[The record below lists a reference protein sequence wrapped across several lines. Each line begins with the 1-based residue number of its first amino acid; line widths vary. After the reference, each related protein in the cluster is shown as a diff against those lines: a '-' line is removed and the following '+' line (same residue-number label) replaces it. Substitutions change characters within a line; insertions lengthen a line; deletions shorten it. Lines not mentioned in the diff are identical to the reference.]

1 MNERQL
7 QACSHR
13 LEAFMTELLTG
24 IGRSERR
31 EHGALYIQGL
41 LLDGERKSTEP
52 LAVRV
57 PGGNVQALQ
66 QFVGQSP
73 WAWEPVREQ
82 LAQRMQE
89 ALLPVAGWIIDD
101 TGFPKQ
107 GSDSVG
113 VARQYSGTLGKV
125 GNCQI
130 AVSIHLTTEEE
141 STPLDWALYLPRE
154 WIDDPE
160 RCLKAGVPENTL
172 FCTKPELA
180 LALTDQ
186 LRQWG
191 LTQLPVLADTA
202 YGRSTEFRQ
211 GLVDRQ
217 LQYVVGVDPDTAIW
231 TEPTRPIQPPRQ
243 GGKGRPPGPYYKDKP
258 TGLEAMAPTLT
269 TREWKKV
276 RWREGSQGPQESRFA
291 ARRVQPAHGHGRN
304 QAELEEVWVLIEW
317 PTQEKAPIQ
326 YWFSNLPPDTSL
338 KRLVRLAK
346 LRWRVEQNYQQLKE
360 ELGLDHY
367 EGRGWRGW
375 HHHVTLVCLAYAFLM
390 LERQRSKKNSDDD
403 SA

>member
-1 MNERQL
+1 MNEKQL
-7 QACSHR
+7 QACNHR
-13 LEAFMTELLTG
+13 LETFMTELLTG

-31 EHGALYIQGL
+31 GHGALYIQGL
-41 LLDGERKSTEP
+41 LLDGERKSIEP

-154 WIDDPE
+154 WTDDPE
-160 RCLKAGVPENTL
+160 RCLKAGVPERTL

-180 LALTDQ
+180 LTLTDQ

-191 LTQLPVLADTA
+191 LTRLPVLADTA

-231 TEPTRPIQPPRQ
+231 TEQTRRIQPPRK
-243 GGKGRPPGPYYKDKP
+243 GGKGRPPAPYYKDKP
-258 TGLEAMAPTLT
+258 TGLEAMAPTQPA
-269 TREWKKV
+269 REWKNV
-276 RWREGSQGPQESRFA
+276 RWREGSKGPQESRFA
-291 ARRVQPAHGHGRN
+291 ARRVQPAHGHACN

-317 PTQEKAPIQ
+317 PTDEKAPIK

-375 HHHVTLVCLAYAFLM
+375 HHHVTLVCLAYAFLL
-390 LERQRSKKNSDDD
+390 LERQRRKKNSDDD

>member
-1 MNERQL
+1 MNKKQL
-7 QACSHR
+7 QACSRR

-24 IGRSERR
+24 IGRAERR
-31 EHGALYIQGL
+31 QHGALYIQGL
-41 LLDGERKSTEP
+41 LLDGERKSIEP

-130 AVSIHLTTEEE
+130 AVSIHLTTEQE

-160 RCLKAGVPENTL
+160 RCLKAGVPDNTL
-172 FCTKPELA
+172 FYTKPELA

-231 TEPTRPIQPPRQ
+231 TKPTRRIQPRQ
-243 GGKGRPPGPYYKDKP
+243 GRKGRPPAPYYKDTP
-258 TGLEAMAPTLT
+258 TSLEAMAPTL
-269 TREWKKV
+269 RAGEWKEV
-276 RWREGSQGPQESRFA
+276 RWREGSRGPQESRFA
-291 ARRVQPAHGHGRN
+291 ARRVQPAHGHTTN

-317 PTQEKAPIQ
+317 PIDAKAPVK
-326 YWFSNLPPDTSL
+326 YWFSNLAPDTSL

-367 EGRGWRGW
+367 EGRGWMGW
-375 HHHVTLVCLAYAFLM
+375 HHHVTLVCLAYAFLL
-390 LERQRSKKNSDDD
+390 LERQRTKKNSNDD